1 MRVIGGAVPA
11 LLMLSMLGTGLLA
24 VQTPSP
30 APTTTDRATEAEARA
45 ACTPCHAFPPA
56 DVLPKAAWRD
66 EVARMSLI
74 RSNLPQPSG
83 PMGTSARMIVLPP
96 DFARVLRYYEANAP
110 ERLPAPASW
119 PAPNPLT
126 FVTRAMKPAS
136 APGRPAVANVRLLD
150 VDGDGRLEVLA
161 TDMRFG
167 LVMIGHPAGPGATL
181 DVLAQ
186 LANPSHISMVDFDR
200 DGRKDFFVA
209 DLGDYRPSDHTKGAV
224 VLLRGAPGGKYLTI
238 ELDGWPRVADVETAD
253 FNGDG
258 ADDVVVAAFGWRKV
272 GSLSVLENHT
282 TDYSRPSFATRV
294 IDPRPGAIHAI
305 PTDLNKD
312 GKPDIIALFA
322 QQFETVVAF
331 INNGTAA
338 INFTPTV
345 LYTAPHPNW
354 GSSGIQLADLDKDG
368 DEDVI
373 LTHGDTLDDSIIK
386 PYHGI
391 QWLENQGDLKFV
403 EHKLT
408 DLPGAHRAQAVDL
421 DGDGDIDIV
430 ACALIA
436 SGSDL
441 DETTLP
447 ALVWLEQK
455 SPGVFE
461 RHTLEPGPPRHATLD
476 VADIDRDGDVD
487 IVVGNFDLDARS
499 SGRPWI
505 ELWENRRI
513 TSAGSSTR

>member
-1 MRVIGGAVPA
+1 MRFIGGAIPA
-11 LLMLSMLGTGLLA
+11 LAALSMLGGAALA
-24 VQTPSP
+24 VQGPPLAP
-30 APTTTDRATEAEARA
+30 ATTAVATEAEARTS
-45 ACTPCHAFPPA
+45 CTPCHTFPPA
-56 DVLPKAAWRD
+56 DVLPRAAWRD
-66 EVARMSLI
+66 EVARMFLI
-74 RSNLPQPSG
+74 RSNLPQPTG

-110 ERLPAPASW
+110 EKLPAPAAW

-126 FVTRAMKPAS
+126 FVTRAMKP
-136 APGRPAVANVRLLD
+136 PGVPTHPAVANVRLLD

-167 LVMIGHPAGPGATL
+167 LVLIGRPDGANTTL
-181 DVLAQ
+181 DELTQ

-200 DGRKDFFVA
+200 DGRNDFLVA

-224 VLLRGAPGGKYLTI
+224 VLLRRTTEGKYLAL
-238 ELDGWPRVADVETAD
+238 ELDGWPRVADVEAAD

-258 ADDVVVAAFGWRKV
+258 TDDIAVAAFGWRKV
-272 GSLSVLENHT
+272 GNLSVLENHT
-282 TDYSRPSFATRV
+282 TDYSRPSFVTRV

-312 GKPDIIALFA
+312 GKPDLVALFA
-322 QQFETVVAF
+322 QQFENVVAF
-331 INNGTAA
+331 INNGTAD
-338 INFTPTV
+338 ISFTPTV

-391 QWLENQGDLKFV
+391 QWLENTGNLTFV
-403 EHKLT
+403 EHKLA

-421 DGDGDIDIV
+421 DGDGDLDIV
-430 ACALIA
+430 ACAFIA
-436 SGSDL
+436 NEPDI
-441 DETTLP
+441 DEKILP
-447 ALVWLEQK
+447 ALIWLEQTAK
-455 SPGVFE
+455 GVFE
-461 RHTLEPGPPRHATLD
+461 RHTLEGGPPRHATLD
-476 VADIDRDGDVD
+476 AGDFDHDGDVD
-487 IVVGNFDLDARS
+487 LVVGNFDMNRQSAD
-499 SGRPWI
+499 RPWI
-505 ELWENRRI
+505 EVWENRRI
-513 TSAGSSTR
+513 SNGGSTR